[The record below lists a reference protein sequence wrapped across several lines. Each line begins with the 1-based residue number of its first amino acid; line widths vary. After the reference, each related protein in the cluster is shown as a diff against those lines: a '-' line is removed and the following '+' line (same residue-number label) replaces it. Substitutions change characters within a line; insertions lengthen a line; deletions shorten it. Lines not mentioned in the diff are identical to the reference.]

1 MRVLC
6 SGMDG
11 SDVEGE
17 VIGGEFYDPDTG
29 RCDLEETF
37 TVRDDHGK
45 VFQVYG
51 WNGGRNCVGR
61 DTPGGDVVM
70 AKRVQGWMHC
80 PCGREKILGRMVAL
94 IVQGRKQV
102 ELGGKFY
109 TYDESCFLLTSV
121 ELPTINRVLDASA
134 DRPYLAMVL
143 HLDLLAA
150 KDLVAQY
157 DLHHR
162 GRVPIPRAIGT
173 GPATKEVMNAFL
185 RLLWLLDAPQD
196 IPFLAGLLQRE
207 LLYRLMTTDE
217 GIRLRETVAA
227 DTPMNRVALAITW
240 IRANYRKP
248 LCLDK
253 LARTANMGVSTL
265 HHNFRAVTAMSPL
278 QYQKHLRLH
287 EARKLLTLSGHD
299 VARAAEQVG
308 YASVNQF
315 TREYSRLFGHTPKV
329 DIRR

>member
-1 MRVLC
+1 M
-6 SGMDG
+6 SGHADIARLRELPEASSLRAELTALLKQKTG
-11 SDVEGE
+11 SQEDVFTAIPGLALYRRTTPVVEACN
-17 VIGGEFYDPDTG
+17 FY
-29 RCDLEETF
+29 
-37 TVRDDHGK
+37 V
-45 VFQVYG
+45 
-51 WNGGRNCVGR
+51 
-61 DTPGGDVVM
+61 PG
-70 AKRVQGWMHC
+70 
-80 PCGREKILGRMVAL
+80 LAL
-94 IVQGRKQV
+94 IVQGSKQV
-102 ELGGKFY
+102 ELGGKSY
-109 TYDESCFLLTSV
+109 SYDESCFLLTSV

-227 DTPMNRVALAITW
+227 DTPMNRVALAI
-240 IRANYRKP
+240 
-248 LCLDK
+248 
-253 LARTANMGVSTL
+253 M
-265 HHNFRAVTAMSPL
+265 
-278 QYQKHLRLH
+278 
-287 EARKLLTLSGHD
+287 
-299 VARAAEQVG
+299 
-308 YASVNQF
+308 
-315 TREYSRLFGHTPKV
+315 
-329 DIRR
+329 